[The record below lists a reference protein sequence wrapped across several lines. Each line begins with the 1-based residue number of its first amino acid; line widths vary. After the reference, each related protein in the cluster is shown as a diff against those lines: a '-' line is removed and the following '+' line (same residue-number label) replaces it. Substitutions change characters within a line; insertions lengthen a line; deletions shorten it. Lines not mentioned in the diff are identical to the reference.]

1 MSIYKSCFFTGH
13 RNIPYNLYE
22 RVREDVR
29 EKMRI
34 LIKKGITDFIAGG
47 AYGFDMLCAE
57 EVIKMK
63 KVYPHIKL
71 NIFLPCSDHNIRWN
85 KRNKEKFEYIRKNAD
100 MVINVT
106 GKDYFHGCMHIRNC
120 AMVNS
125 ALYGIAYYN
134 RGGSGTSQT
143 IDYAKK
149 KQRIYVNIA

>member
-85 KRNKEKFEYIRKNAD
+85 KRNKEKL
-100 MVINVT
+100 
-106 GKDYFHGCMHIRNC
+106 
-120 AMVNS
+120 S
-125 ALYGIAYYN
+125 
-134 RGGSGTSQT
+134 TSEKMP
-143 IDYAKK
+143 IW
-149 KQRIYVNIA
+149 